1 MITKWSTFWPIEDLG
16 ESGYCY
22 GWVNSRV
29 ICVAGVLRVGSLE
42 HANAL
47 LDDFLSENPRFTEV
61 SSTDDPVIL
70 GECSSS
76 SSSYTPSIQF
86 LRGVGPP
93 SSITGPSHTIVT
105 YRRTALGS
113 ARFHTPEDI
122 VPRRNVAIPDNHPIF
137 DIIGLDTTA
146 LAQLNAA
153 YRLHSLLNLSGSWL
167 ANFKLLDKV
176 ARNVHDTCAGRPER
190 ACPYLS
196 SGPRSILRLIEGYLR
211 QCLPW
216 VALGRVHSKLLD
228 QLWARSSLVQGLV
241 SYPRLSYVYGKLETS
256 AEYVR
261 FNNAIWLVM
270 NDVILGSVVGA
281 FVCDNREVIGTSLHD
296 WLKTIFI
303 DFTRDALLWLDNWPE
318 GLKLNTELSSFLL
331 HVFLGVLELWAY
343 ILRSLSPHFPMIVY
357 AIGLSGYGGLTV
369 PLSLFLDLF
378 NALTLHVSLSY
389 LVLKTA
395 LSYQTFAL
403 RSLWNLFRGKRFNV
417 LHRRTDSW
425 HYEVDQLILG
435 TLLFTLFTFSL
446 PTLLT
451 YALLFSLMRSGVV
464 MTCSA
469 MSIATDL
476 MNQFPLF
483 PLLLRIKDPRRLPGT
498 VYFRMMGDTLVLEVC
513 VNALSGI
520 EMQQHNCLPQAPD
533 RLFKMLGLH
542 WK

>member
-1 MITKWSTFWPIEDLG
+1 MIAKWSTFWPIEDRG
-16 ESGYCY
+16 KSGYCY

-29 ICVAGVLRVGSLE
+29 ICVAGVLQVGSLE

-47 LDDFLSENPRFTEV
+47 LNDFLGENPRFTEV

-76 SSSYTPSIQF
+76 SSGYTPSIQF
-86 LRGVGPP
+86 LGVGPP
-93 SSITGPSHTIVT
+93 SSITGPSYTIVT

-122 VPRRNVAIPDNHPIF
+122 VSRRNVAIPDNHPIF
-137 DIIGLDTTA
+137 DAIGLDATA
-146 LAQLNAA
+146 LAQLNAT
-153 YRLHSLLNLSGSWL
+153 YRLHSLLNLSDSWL

-176 ARNVHDTCAGRPER
+176 ARNVHDTCAARPER
-190 ACPYLS
+190 AFPYLS
-196 SGPRSILRLIEGYLR
+196 LGLRSILRLIEGFLR

-216 VALGRVHSKLLD
+216 VALGRVYSKLID

-241 SYPRLSYVYGKLETS
+241 LYRRLSYVYGKLETS

-281 FVCDNREVIGTSLHD
+281 FTAFV
-296 WLKTIFI
+296 

-369 PLSLFLDLF
+369 PLSLFSDLF
-378 NALTLHVSLSY
+378 NALTLHVSMSY
-389 LVLKTA
+389 LVLKRA

-417 LHRRTDSW
+417 LHQRTDSW

-446 PTLLT
+446 PTLLS
-451 YALLFSLMRSGVV
+451 YALLFSLMRTGIV

-469 MSIATDL
+469 
-476 MNQFPLF
+476 
-483 PLLLRIKDPRRLPGT
+483 
-498 VYFRMMGDTLVLEVC
+498 
-513 VNALSGI
+513 
-520 EMQQHNCLPQAPD
+520 
-533 RLFKMLGLH
+533 
-542 WK
+542 

>member
-1 MITKWSTFWPIEDLG
+1 M
-16 ESGYCY
+16 
-22 GWVNSRV
+22 SRSV
-29 ICVAGVLRVGSLE
+29 RMPVRGLLRSRTG
-42 HANAL
+42 
-47 LDDFLSENPRFTEV
+47 LS
-61 SSTDDPVIL
+61 
-70 GECSSS
+70 
-76 SSSYTPSIQF
+76 Y
-86 LRGVGPP
+86 
-93 SSITGPSHTIVT
+93 TIVT

-122 VPRRNVAIPDNHPIF
+122 VSRRNVVIPDNHPIF
-137 DIIGLDTTA
+137 DIIGLDATA

-153 YRLHSLLNLSGSWL
+153 YRLHSLLNIPGSWL
-167 ANFKLLDKV
+167 ANFKFLDKV
-176 ARNVHDTCAGRPER
+176 ARNVHDTCASRPER
-190 ACPYLS
+190 ACPYLF
-196 SGPRSILRLIEGYLR
+196 SGPGSILRLIEGFLR

-228 QLWARSSLVQGLV
+228 QLWARSSLLQGLV

-303 DFTRDALLWLDNWPE
+303 DFMRDALLWLDNWPE
-318 GLKLNTELSSFLL
+318 GLKLNTELSTFLL

-343 ILRSLSPHFPMIVY
+343 TLRSLSPHFPMIVY

-389 LVLKTA
+389 LVLKRA

-403 RSLWNLFRGKRFNV
+403 GSLWNLFRGVVGKRFNV
-417 LHRRTDSW
+417 LHQRTDSW

-451 YALLFSLMRSGVV
+451 YALLFSLMRSGVLI
-464 MTCSA
+464 TCSA

-498 VYFRMMGDTLVLEVC
+498 VYFRMMGDTLMLEVQTVSIFTVFMEYGSSC
-513 VNALSGI
+513 RHQIG
-520 EMQQHNCLPQAPD
+520 
-533 RLFKMLGLH
+533 F
-542 WK
+542 